1 MGLRAAPIPPWRPP
15 AAEPADLRPV
25 ERHPGPE
32 LGDPPPL
39 PGGVRGVTL
48 GRDEYLAEHVR
59 DSLIHDPRV
68 NEQDVLVRIKE
79 RRVFLGGNV
88 STRELR
94 EAISVVARELLP
106 DYEIVNETTLVP
118 AVEPEDE
125 ERVQ

>member
-1 MGLRAAPIPPWRPP
+1 MTP
-15 AAEPADLRPV
+15 
-25 ERHPGPE
+25 
-32 LGDPPPL
+32 
-39 PGGVRGVTL
+39 

-79 RRVFLGGNV
+79 RRVYLGGNV

-94 EAISVVARELLP
+94 EAISVVAGELLP

-118 AVEPEDE
+118 AAEPQDE